1 MATESNVESDDR
13 LRAALDRL
21 TSIQTSKLGLN
32 QEALR
37 IRKHIKD
44 FDVNV
49 DALNILADVRSKDQK
64 GEGARVLED
73 LIRYARLTGTQVDT
87 QAGDAVAPPSGDAML
102 SVVERQPDQSEEK
115 TLQDRWKPFFQL
127 AAAIAVT
134 LGLFAL
140 IH

>member
-13 LRAALDRL
+13 LKDALDRL
-21 TSIQTSKLGLN
+21 TSIQTSKLDLN

-37 IRKHIKD
+37 IRKHIRD

-73 LIRYARLTGTQVDT
+73 LIRYARQTGTQVDLPGSG
-87 QAGDAVAPPSGDAML
+87 AAPPLPGETVL
-102 SVVERQPDQSEEK
+102 PVVERPPDHSDERA
-115 TLQDRWKPFFQL
+115 LRGRWKLFSQL

-134 LGLFAL
+134 FGLFAL